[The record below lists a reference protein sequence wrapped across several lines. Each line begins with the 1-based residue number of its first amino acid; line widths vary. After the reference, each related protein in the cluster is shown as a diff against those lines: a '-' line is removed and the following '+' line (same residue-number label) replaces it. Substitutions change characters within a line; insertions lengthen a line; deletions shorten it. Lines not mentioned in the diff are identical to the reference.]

1 MEPRLD
7 FHIQLRDGIDD
18 KRDLFTNQVE
28 SLLNKTPYSGLAD
41 IENPA
46 AVIDLLLQ
54 FSKVVDLDV
63 DFPELNNLVG
73 WVQGASSVA
82 NRLET
87 RLREVPPWVYTKLI
101 YAWKNGRHFTDDIS
115 KCTFLNEKFC
125 VLVRISLKYVP
136 RVPLTLSEHWF
147 R

>member
-1 MEPRLD
+1 MD

-63 DFPELNNLVG
+63 DFSELNNLVG

-87 RLREVPPWVYTKLI
+87 RLREVPP
-101 YAWKNGRHFTDDIS
+101 
-115 KCTFLNEKFC
+115 
-125 VLVRISLKYVP
+125 
-136 RVPLTLSEHWF
+136 
-147 R
+147 